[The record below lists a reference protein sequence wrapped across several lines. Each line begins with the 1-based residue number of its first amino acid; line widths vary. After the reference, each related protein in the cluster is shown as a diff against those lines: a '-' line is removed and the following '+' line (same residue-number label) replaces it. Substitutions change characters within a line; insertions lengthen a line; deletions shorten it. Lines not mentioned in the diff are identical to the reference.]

1 MLYGFIMDVVCA
13 LTSQGIIALFHGMP
27 DYTTHQGNVV
37 GMECNEKTIYRCN
50 YSLLCGMWR

>member
-13 LTSQGIIALFHGMP
+13 LTLQGIIALFHGMP

-50 YSLLCGMWR
+50 YSLLCGM